1 MNLRHY
7 AVLVSVLAMPGVAS
21 SQDWIKWE
29 APQRQEVANQAA
41 EPLQETSTEAT
52 SPVAMEENSEAQV
65 VAPPSSSASLDKAE
79 CDAEVARTYPVN
91 LWAPGLG
98 KKRNELFA
106 ACMSRR
112 AEPHRVMEDSPSV
125 RKIECDAEVARSYP
139 VNLWGPGLGKKR
151 EELFAACMARPIQ
164 STPNVS
170 AAPPSKAEC
179 DAEVARAYPIN
190 LWAPGLRQKRK
201 DLFDACM
208 AR

>member
-1 MNLRHY
+1 MNLRLS
-7 AVLVSVLAMPGVAS
+7 AVLVYVLAMPGVAS

-29 APQRQEVANQAA
+29 APPRQELANEAA
-41 EPLQETSTEAT
+41 EPQQQKSNEAP
-52 SPVAMEENSEAQV
+52 SLVAMKGRSEAQAA
-65 VAPPSSSASLDKAE
+65 APASSSATFDKAE

-98 KKRNELFA
+98 KKRAELFA

-112 AEPHRVMEDSPSV
+112 AEPHQAKEDSPST
-125 RKIECDAEVARSYP
+125 RKVECDAEVARSYP

-151 EELFAACMARPIQ
+151 QELFAACMARPIQ
-164 STPNVS
+164 STPDVS
-170 AAPPSKAEC
+170 NAPPSKAEC